1 MTRLGTRTKECNF
14 QASHGP
20 FMKHHGAAKAN
31 LSLWQDRGFSP
42 VIPTPVVWQLQ
53 PTTYSPRQTKK
64 LKKFLTHV
72 FLPFREV
79 NWIGFFLSS
88 PEAINFFIFSC

>member
-1 MTRLGTRTKECNF
+1 MTRLETRTKECNF

-53 PTTYSPRQTKK
+53 
-64 LKKFLTHV
+64 LKV
-72 FLPFREV
+72 FTCGDSVRDTRRSQR
-79 NWIGFFLSS
+79 GASS
-88 PEAINFFIFSC
+88 VEHGAIRD